1 MYLSRLITAIAMALL
16 FTLPVFAGGEIG
28 LTYNRDAVGDQDIG
42 FIGEYEH
49 RLDFLPEKTTEDTAE
64 EDVILRFIEL
74 EAESQ
79 AQIGDLIRGKLDL
92 SVTFGLGAIGIRPY
106 LHNEFQGYNLD
117 TIGRTNDLGLG
128 LVVPIKA
135 LEVEISLFGRSGNP
149 FAPRTALG
157 ILTDAGYVEADVIDA
172 VMGIPD
178 LAEGIT
184 IKEGS
189 SLNAAIAT
197 EFEVSRFE
205 VEVKGILEVLG
216 EGERAH
222 QIVSNIGTGGQ
233 LTESVSWQASV
244 DIATQIWGDLV
255 EYETASIVSL
265 GYRF

>member
-1 MYLSRLITAIAMALL
+1 MYYLEKLRLIAMMAMALL

-28 LTYNRDAVGDQDIG
+28 LTYNRNAVGDQDIG
-42 FIGEYEH
+42 FIGEFEH
-49 RLDFLPEKTTEDTAE
+49 DAGFGEFE
-64 EDVILRFIEL
+64 V
-74 EAESQ
+74 ESQ
-79 AQIGDLIRGKLDL
+79 AQIGDLIRGKIDL

-106 LHNEFQGYNLD
+106 LHNEFQGYNLG

-128 LVVPIKA
+128 LVAQIRA

-157 ILTDAGYVEADVIDA
+157 ILTDAGYAEADVIDA

-205 VEVKGILEVLG
+205 VELKGIIELLG
-216 EGERAH
+216 EGERVQ